1 MRERNKMFVASVKNV
16 LVLNEQEV
24 GKNETV
30 LGEQEVVERD
40 SGKNVMMFD
49 TGERDKC
56 AKCAGGE
63 GQ

>member
-1 MRERNKMFVASVKNV
+1 MRERNKMFVASVENV
-16 LVLNEQEV
+16 VVLNEQEV
-24 GKNETV
+24 GKNEKV
-30 LGEQEVVERD
+30 IGEQEIVEGD

-56 AKCAGGE
+56 AKSAGDE